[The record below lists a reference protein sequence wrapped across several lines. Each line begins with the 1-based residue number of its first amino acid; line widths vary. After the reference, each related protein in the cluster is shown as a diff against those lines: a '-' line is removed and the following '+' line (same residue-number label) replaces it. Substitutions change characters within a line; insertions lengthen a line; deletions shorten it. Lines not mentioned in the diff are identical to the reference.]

1 MFSLLKKL
9 LPEPLKNV
17 YHLLQALF
25 GALIFGFP
33 TRKLKVIGITGTDGK
48 TTTCYLVN
56 HILNKGGKRSSMIST
71 VEAKIGMERIETG
84 LHVTTPNPIS
94 VQRLLAKMAKA
105 KSEYAVL
112 EATSH
117 GLAQERVAFVNFFIG
132 LVTNVTHEHFDYHK
146 THRNYLAA
154 KSKILKGVTYRF
166 LNVDDRSYE
175 SLKDQGSGQ
184 LVTFGLK
191 NEADFVAKNIRRD
204 SNLLQFDI
212 ESLGKKDQK
221 ISIKSNLIGEFNVYN
236 ILAATAV
243 CRTLGVDQASIA
255 SAIEDFKGVPGRMQF
270 IDEGQDFSVVVDF
283 AHTPASL
290 EAALKSLNKI
300 KKGKIIAIFGCAG
313 ERDSE
318 KRPVM
323 GKIATQLADYC
334 IFTSEDPRRED
345 VNQIIEQMAKGAL
358 SAGAI
363 PNQTFWKI
371 PDRTEAINTAIQRLA
386 TGSDIVAIFGKGP
399 EKSMNIKGKEIP
411 WSDEQTAHTGLKER
425 LKKRLSL

>member
-56 HILNKGGKRSSMIST
+56 HILNKGGTRSSMIST

-132 LVTNVTHEHFDYHK
+132 LVTKMTQEHFDYHK

-255 SAIEDFKGVPGRMQF
+255 SAIED
-270 IDEGQDFSVVVDF
+270 
-283 AHTPASL
+283 
-290 EAALKSLNKI
+290 
-300 KKGKIIAIFGCAG
+300 
-313 ERDSE
+313 
-318 KRPVM
+318 
-323 GKIATQLADYC
+323 
-334 IFTSEDPRRED
+334 
-345 VNQIIEQMAKGAL
+345 
-358 SAGAI
+358 
-363 PNQTFWKI
+363 
-371 PDRTEAINTAIQRLA
+371 
-386 TGSDIVAIFGKGP
+386 
-399 EKSMNIKGKEIP
+399 
-411 WSDEQTAHTGLKER
+411 
-425 LKKRLSL
+425 